1 MSLFKKKKK
10 EVRRE
15 VCYIIELDNK
25 LTFLLKE
32 NKYISGKKIENLI
45 NEYQKYVEFFE
56 LLSQNLL
63 EGYCKENN
71 LDISVVKRVL
81 YYYRNI
87 KNIVEKH
94 NDDYINGE
102 LIKEKEYLDNI
113 LKEVDPNIKL
123 DDEQR
128 RVVLKDEDYLQ
139 LNY

>member
-63 EGYCKENN
+63 EDYCKENN